1 VTRQSSCVG
10 VLSLVIVALLA
21 SCGGSDE
28 SSGAV
33 GASSTTVERATSA
46 STSTSTPACHSA
58 VVAVSA
64 VLPADFATPQPG
76 RGGAAPG
83 EELPPCVQAAT
94 SRVDPGRHVTFGDG
108 SSPYGLPDPEILP
121 NGARRAEIHEGYG
134 GEIEA
139 EGGIVYVLGYG
150 MTLAEFDAVLGSL

>member
-1 VTRQSSCVG
+1 MRQSNCVG
-10 VLSLVIVALLA
+10 VLSLVVVALLA

-28 SSGAV
+28 SSDAV
-33 GASSTTVERATSA
+33 GASSTSVER
-46 STSTSTPACHSA
+46 STSTSTATPACRSA

-76 RGGAAPG
+76 RGGAAPD
-83 EELPPCVQAAT
+83 EEPPPCVQSAT

-150 MTLAEFDAVLGSL
+150 MTPAEFDAVLGSL